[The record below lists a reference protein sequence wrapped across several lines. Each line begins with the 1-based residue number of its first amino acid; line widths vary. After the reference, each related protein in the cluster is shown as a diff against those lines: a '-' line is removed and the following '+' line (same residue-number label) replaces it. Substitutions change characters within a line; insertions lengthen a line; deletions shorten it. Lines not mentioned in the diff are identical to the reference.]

1 MADSNGCQVRG
12 HVGEN
17 QEYHALPERC
27 SELLVFF
34 PNRGG
39 YFSEV
44 VGLGRSSDFINKA
57 LL

>member
-39 YFSEV
+39 YFS
-44 VGLGRSSDFINKA
+44 RIKKDKIIA
-57 LL
+57 L